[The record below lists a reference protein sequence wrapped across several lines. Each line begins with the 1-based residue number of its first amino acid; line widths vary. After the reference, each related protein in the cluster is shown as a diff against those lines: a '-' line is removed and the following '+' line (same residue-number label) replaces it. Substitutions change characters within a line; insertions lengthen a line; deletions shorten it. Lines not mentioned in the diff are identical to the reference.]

1 MQGFH
6 SRFFLK
12 ENPLKEAVVADLL
25 SSESKDLEGS
35 LTTSSEN
42 VEDLPSDDN
51 VPRGEVAD
59 VG

>member
-1 MQGFH
+1 MQGFY